1 MGFTSGTKWCR
12 CCPLIIN
19 SQGEEVMNKL
29 LHEVADS
36 ALEAR
41 VMSSN
46 LLPLVRELRFKYGL
60 MVYAQSV
67 DFVYGNDTDEDN
79 FLLCD
84 EQGLALGRIFMYEDT
99 YCYHTPFIAKERGA
113 DDFDRH
119 TYRSKKLSTLMTT
132 LKRCEF
138 PTTSNAV
145 ILHKRIADSLVEMV
159 RDSFLY
165 QSKRPIEGERAH
177 ELLLAMKAGKA
188 IEELPVSSRDYY
200 LELLDNYQKS
210 DILRDERKQ
219 GVIDMFK
226 DCYFIMGDT
235 LGQYIVTETT
245 HEINSKNEL
254 VIKFDKPFRRVK
266 DLQEYPRALSALTM
280 LKVHLGENFHP
291 FARKVDNHLIPYGD
305 KYLPDLELV
314 YGYRNRDNAF
324 SMGAVCMTK

>member
-1 MGFTSGTKWCR
+1 
-12 CCPLIIN
+12 
-19 SQGEEVMNKL
+19 MNKL

-36 ALEAR
+36 TLEAR

-60 MVYAQSV
+60 MVFAQSV
-67 DFVYGNDTDEDN
+67 DFVYGNHGKDSHDESADN

-145 ILHKRIADSLVEMV
+145 VLHKRIADSLVEMV